1 MQPRTDWINEIQR
14 GISDL
19 IAKSPAADVEKNVRA
34 LMTQTFAR
42 MDLITREEF
51 DTQVALLER
60 ALERI
65 QVLEKRVAA
74 LESATGLAPAAAD
87 TDSAAADATA
97 AAHDSKHHHSGHKHS
112 EAGHVDDKPVEGDN

>member
-1 MQPRTDWINEIQR
+1 MEPRNTDWINEIQR
-14 GISDL
+14 GITDL
-19 IAKSPAADVEKNVRA
+19 IAKSPAADLEKNIRA

-65 QVLEKRVAA
+65 QA
-74 LESATGLAPAAAD
+74 LEDRLTALENAAEKKATKK
-87 TDSAAADATA
+87 TA
-97 AAHDSKHHHSGHKHS
+97 EKQNKND
-112 EAGHVDDKPVEGDN
+112 